1 MHGHTVVAS
10 SQSQVLLPF
19 MDSPRRMEQLFSRGP
34 GNDRHNDLSESSQII
49 GSSQSQIENE
59 LSLSMGASQI
69 GLFPLP
75 PAIESA
81 SQNVDRYDLGNEA
94 DSSISLP
101 ESMFLESIPRTPP
114 NKRASRWRSLHI
126 GSSPL
131 SSAPH
136 NSSLPTSSQEN
147 ENIFHEKLSQE
158 DHARD
163 MTVHPETRSP
173 SVCQTS
179 ALWPAFS
186 NDKDLHDS
194 RTESGSKSAVP
205 ELGREQR
212 AFLGQA
218 HSRVDSQVDV
228 ENGVGGII
236 QSSLVSE
243 PAYYSSP
250 PHRQS
255 YGTSS
260 QPLSEEDTQ
269 ALYLA
274 GAPLSISDFSL
285 RTVATDDSTQSIPPA
300 VRDFMDMFD
309 GDGSYPRDFPM
320 DLRC

>member
-1 MHGHTVVAS
+1 M
-10 SQSQVLLPF
+10 LP
-19 MDSPRRMEQLFSRGP
+19 
-34 GNDRHNDLSESSQII
+34 
-49 GSSQSQIENE
+49 
-59 LSLSMGASQI
+59 
-69 GLFPLP
+69 
-75 PAIESA
+75 
-81 SQNVDRYDLGNEA
+81 
-94 DSSISLP
+94 
-101 ESMFLESIPRTPP
+101 ESIPRTPP

-147 ENIFHEKLSQE
+147 ENIFHEKPSQE

-163 MTVHPETRSP
+163 MTVRPETRSP
-173 SVCQTS
+173 SVCQT
-179 ALWPAFS
+179 LWPAFP
-186 NDKDLHDS
+186 NDKDLRDS
-194 RTESGSKSAVP
+194 RTESGSVP